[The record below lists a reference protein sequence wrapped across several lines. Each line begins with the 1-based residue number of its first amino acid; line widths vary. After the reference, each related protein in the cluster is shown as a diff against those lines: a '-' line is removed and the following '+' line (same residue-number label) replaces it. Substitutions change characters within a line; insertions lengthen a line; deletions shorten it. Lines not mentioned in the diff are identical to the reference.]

1 MESDLTARLS
11 RVSGNQTVRLT
22 HYGRKSAKAY
32 QVTIWFVVEGD
43 IVYLVTANRNRQ
55 WTRNVLKKPQ
65 VSMRIGDETF
75 AGKVEPITDSA
86 DKADIMDLV
95 GRKYW
100 YAFPYV
106 WIGRMLTDWGLV
118 TDRTAAFRV
127 RLDTA

>member
-11 RVSGNQTVRLT
+11 RVSGNQTLQLT

-43 IVYLVTANRNRQ
+43 IVYLATANRDRQ
-55 WTRNVLKKPQ
+55 WPRNVLKKPE

-75 AGKVEPITDSA
+75 SGKVEPITDSTE
-86 DKADIMDLV
+86 KAEIVELV
-95 GRKYW
+95 AHKYW
-100 YAFPYV
+100 YALPYI
-106 WIGRMLTDWGLV
+106 WIARMLTGWGLV

-127 RLDTA
+127 RLDSA